1 MVQNQWLEHTGGS
14 STMWSAAMTDFQNL
28 VTRRRALLAVAGL
41 WPVVPWAAARTPA
54 ADPAAPAIELLSLAS
69 ADMDPTGYLVSEKF
83 DGVLAIWDGR
93 SLRFRSGRPIAAPAW
108 ITEGW
113 PDAALDGELW
123 GGRGRFDATSAS
135 ARRSVPDDAEWRGL
149 RLMLFDLPGAAGS
162 FAQRAARIETLVRA
176 SASSVLVTVD
186 QQVLADR
193 AALQQRLDSVVRGGG
208 EGLVLH
214 RADAP
219 WVAGR
224 STAVLKLKPLH
235 DAEAQVLACEPGRGR
250 LAGMM
255 GALRLRNVAGIE
267 FRIGTGFTDEQ
278 RRHPPAVGSWISYT
292 HRGHTPSG
300 VPRFASYW
308 RAAEVG
314 L

>member
-1 MVQNQWLEHTGGS
+1 
-14 STMWSAAMTDFQNL
+14 MTEFQPL
-28 VTRRRALLAVAGL
+28 LTRRRALVAVASL
-41 WPVVPWAAARTPA
+41 WPAAPWAAVRTAA
-54 ADPAAPAIELLSLAS
+54 ADVGAPAIELLSAAPS
-69 ADMDPTGYLVSEKF
+69 DVDPGGYLVSEKF
-83 DGVLAIWDGR
+83 DGVRAIWDGR
-93 SLRFRSGRPIAAPAW
+93 GLRFRSGRPIAAPGW
-108 ITEGW
+108 FTEGW

-135 ARRSVPDDAEWRGL
+135 ARRLVPDDAEWRGL
-149 RLMLFDLPGAAGS
+149 RLMVFDLPGAAGG
-162 FAQRAARIETLVRA
+162 FAQRAARIEALVRA
-176 SASSVLVTVD
+176 SASSALVSVD
-186 QQVLADR
+186 QQVMGDR
-193 AALQQRLDSVVRGGG
+193 AALQQRLDSVMRGGG

-219 WVAGR
+219 WAAGR

-250 LAGMM
+250 LVGLM
-255 GALRLRNVAGIE
+255 GALRVRNVAGIE

-278 RRHPPAVGSWISYT
+278 RRDPPAVGSWITYT

>member
-1 MVQNQWLEHTGGS
+1 MVQDQWLEHTGGS
-14 STMWSAAMTDFQNL
+14 STMWSAAMTEFDL
-28 VTRRRALLAVAGL
+28 PVSRRRALLAVAGL

-54 ADPAAPAIELLSLAS
+54 ADSGAPSIELLSPAS
-69 ADMDPTGYLVSEKF
+69 ADMDPAGYLVSEKF
-83 DGVLAIWDGR
+83 DGVRAIWDGR
-93 SLRFRSGRPIAAPAW
+93 SLRFRSGRSIAAPAW
-108 ITEGW
+108 FTEGW

-123 GGRGRFDATSAS
+123 GGRGRFDVTSAS

-149 RLMLFDLPGAAGS
+149 RLMVFDLPAAEGS

-176 SASSVLVTVD
+176 SASSALVTVD

-193 AALQQRLDSVVRGGG
+193 AALQQRLDSVVGGGG

-224 STAVLKLKPLH
+224 STAVFKLKPLH
-235 DAEAQVLACEPGRGR
+235 DAEAQVLACEAGRGR
-250 LAGMM
+250 LVGLM